1 MLSVELQLMLISL
14 FHLETTQQKDIT
26 LQLPLIT
33 GLELISQT

>member
-26 LQLPLIT
+26 LQVKLKLF
-33 GLELISQT
+33 